1 MLGLWVNA
9 ATIILGALVGSRL
22 RGGIP
27 EKYKDTIGYALA
39 LCVLTIGIQGAIQT
53 ENMMLMIISAV
64 VGSLIGEE
72 LRLED
77 RLDSLGAW
85 VQKRLATDDDGF
97 SQGFISATLLYC
109 VGSMAVVGSI
119 EAGLQNKP
127 DTLLAKAVLD
137 GVSALIL
144 SSSMGMGV
152 ALSALPLLAYQG
164 GIALLAMLLGNFLP
178 AEAIAEVSAT
188 GSLLIIGLGFN
199 MLGFSKARIRVGN
212 MLPAILVPCVYIP
225 LASLIG
231 GLF

>member
-1 MLGLWVNA
+1 M
-9 ATIILGALVGSRL
+9 GSRL

-53 ENMMLMIISAV
+53 ENMMLVIVSAV
-64 VGSLIGEE
+64 VGSLIGEA

-85 VQKRLATDDDGF
+85 VQKRLAKDDDGF

-199 MLGFSKARIRVGN
+199 MLGFSKARICVGN
-212 MLPAILVPCVYIP
+212 MLPAILIPAVY
-225 LASLIG
+225 LAARSL
-231 GLF
+231 L

>member
-64 VGSLIGEE
+64 VGSLIGEA

-85 VQKRLATDDDGF
+85 VQRRLAKDDDGF

-164 GIALLAMLLGNFLP
+164 AIALLAMLLGNFLP

-212 MLPAILVPCVYIP
+212 MLPAILIPAVY
-225 LASLIG
+225 LAARSL
-231 GLF
+231 L

>member
-64 VGSLIGEE
+64 VGSLIGEA
-72 LRLED
+72 LRLEA

-85 VQKRLATDDDGF
+85 VQRRLAKDDDGF

-164 GIALLAMLLGNFLP
+164 AIALLAMLLGNFLP

-212 MLPAILVPCVYIP
+212 MLPAILIPAVY
-225 LASLIG
+225 LAARSL
-231 GLF
+231 L

>member
-1 MLGLWVNA
+1 M
-9 ATIILGALVGSRL
+9 GSRL

-53 ENMMLMIISAV
+53 ENMMLVIVSAV
-64 VGSLIGEE
+64 VGSLIGEA

-85 VQKRLATDDDGF
+85 VQKRLAKDDDGF

-164 GIALLAMLLGNFLP
+164 AIALLAMLLGNFLP

-212 MLPAILVPCVYIP
+212 MLPAILIPAVY
-225 LASLIG
+225 LAARSL
-231 GLF
+231 L